1 MTTTAASHSGAPPPI
16 AQRAASEDAGWHPS
30 FVVIGAVKAATTWI
44 QMRLRE
50 NPDVFM
56 PACEPHF
63 FSSGY
68 DAGEAHYRTF
78 FEQRPSGVRVIGE
91 KSADY
96 LAHPMAAAR
105 MARMLP
111 EVRLAVL
118 LRDPVERA
126 YSDYKMLYRR
136 GTVKGPPEAYLTRPG
151 SAYQRFLFDGLYA
164 RHLERWLELF
174 PREALLAFCHED
186 VAQRPRAII
195 EAVSHHIGVTPVLVE
210 PHAARTENDS
220 STAILPLPLRKALS
234 PFKRAVRPWRGT
246 PVFEGT
252 RALFAREI
260 AYPPLSADLRARL
273 CDFYASDTERLE
285 QMLGIDLSHW
295 QCSPGA
301 SRQHGRS

>member
-1 MTTTAASHSGAPPPI
+1 MSGSGVPSPVDTVCKAPAERDGEAS
-16 AQRAASEDAGWHPS
+16 WKPS
-30 FVVIGAVKAATTWI
+30 FVVIGAVKAATTWV

-50 NPDVFM
+50 NPEVYM

-68 DAGEAHYRTF
+68 EAGEAHYRSF
-78 FEQRPSGVRVIGE
+78 FENRPPGVQVVGE

-96 LAHPMAAAR
+96 LAHPQAAAR

-111 EVRLAVL
+111 RARLVVL

-136 GTVKGPPEAYLTRPG
+136 GTVKGPPEAYLSEPG
-151 SAYQRFLFDGLYA
+151 SGGDRFLFDGLYA

-186 VAQRPRAII
+186 VAQRPREIV
-195 EAVSHHIGVTPVLVE
+195 EMVSAHIGVAPLLVE
-210 PHAARTENDS
+210 PHAVRTENDS
-220 STAILPLPLRKALS
+220 STAILPLPIRRALS

-260 AYPPLSADLRARL
+260 AYPPLGADLRARL
-273 CDFYASDTERLE
+273 REFYERDTEDLERL
-285 QMLGIDLSHW
+285 LGIDLSHW
-295 QCSPGA
+295 QSARPA
-301 SRQHGRS
+301 DRGRAQR